1 MKKTELK
8 TKIILVEDDV
18 NLGFL
23 LVDFLE
29 ANGFDV
35 KLYRDGLSGL
45 NGFKTTD
52 FNFCILDLML
62 PNIDG
67 FTLTEKIKE
76 LNSEVPVIILS
87 ARSLKEDKIKGF
99 RIGVDDYITK
109 PFDEE
114 ELLYRI
120 RAIMNRI
127 KYLPEV
133 INGNNMVRIGKFE
146 FDSKNQLLIYENK
159 ERRLTLKESNILW
172 LLSNS
177 KNNLIKREEIMIHA
191 WGESDYYTGRSLD
204 VFISKLRSYLKN
216 DSGIS
221 ITTIP
226 TVGYILEIKEKN
238 ELEFN

>member
-1 MKKTELK
+1 MKNKEFRA
-8 TKIILVEDDV
+8 KIFLAEDDV

-29 ANGFDV
+29 SNGFEV
-35 KLYRDGLSGL
+35 RLYRDGVSGF
-45 NGFKTTD
+45 NGFQTSQFD
-52 FNFCILDLML
+52 FCILDLML
-62 PNIDG
+62 PKMDG
-67 FTLTEKIKE
+67 FTLAEKIKE
-76 LNSEVPVIILS
+76 LNNEIPVMILS

-127 KYLPEV
+127 KSRTGTV
-133 INGNNMVRIGKFE
+133 NGNSLIRIGKFE
-146 FDSKNQLLIYENK
+146 FDTTNQTLIFDK
-159 ERRLTLKESNILW
+159 QTRRLTLKETKILK

-177 KNNLIKREEIMIHA
+177 INNLIKREELMIDA

-204 VFISKLRSYLKN
+204 VFISKIRSYLK
-216 DSGIS
+216 DDPDVT

-226 TVGYILEIKEKN
+226 TVGYILGIKNIK
-238 ELEFN
+238 

>member
-1 MKKTELK
+1 MIKKEFK
-8 TKIILVEDDV
+8 AKIILVEDDI

-29 ANGFDV
+29 TNGFEV

-45 NGFKTTD
+45 TGFLKNNFD
-52 FNFCILDLML
+52 FCILDLML
-62 PNIDG
+62 PKMDG
-67 FTLTEKIKE
+67 FTLAEKIKE
-76 LNSEVPVIILS
+76 LNGEIPVIILS
-87 ARSLKEDKIKGF
+87 ARSMKEDKIKGF

-127 KYLPEV
+127 KHGPTT
-133 INGNNMVRIGKFE
+133 GNNLVKIGKFE
-146 FDSKNQLLIYENK
+146 FDNLNQLLIIGNK
-159 ERRLTLKESNILW
+159 ERRLTLKETRILR

-177 KNNLIKREEIMIHA
+177 KNNLVRREEIMIDT

-204 VFISKLRSYLKN
+204 VFISKLRSYLKS
-216 DSGIS
+216 DPGVT

-226 TVGYILEIKEKN
+226 TVGYILEVKSNK
-238 ELEFN
+238 

>member
-1 MKKTELK
+1 MIKKELK
-8 TKIILVEDDV
+8 AKIILVEDDV

-29 ANGFDV
+29 SNGFEV
-35 KLYRDGLSGL
+35 KLYRDGITGL
-45 NGFKTTD
+45 NGFQTYNFD
-52 FNFCILDLML
+52 FCILDLML
-62 PNIDG
+62 PKMDG
-67 FTLTEKIKE
+67 FTLTEKIKD
-76 LNSEVPVIILS
+76 LKSEIPVIILS

-99 RIGVDDYITK
+99 RMGVDDYITK

-127 KYLPEV
+127 KPESE
-133 INGNNMVRIGKFE
+133 NGKSNQVKIGKFE
-146 FDSKNQLLIYENK
+146 FDSLNQVLTFGNK
-159 ERRLTLKESNILW
+159 TRRLTLKENRILL

-177 KNNLIKREEIMIHA
+177 KNNLVKREEIMLDV

-204 VFISKLRSYLKN
+204 VFISKIRSYLKS
-216 DSGIS
+216 DPDIF

-226 TVGYILEIKEKN
+226 TVGYILEFKN
-238 ELEFN
+238 

>member
-1 MKKTELK
+1 MNKKELK
-8 TKIILVEDDV
+8 AKIILVEDDK

-29 ANGFDV
+29 SNGFEV

-45 NGFKTTD
+45 NGFQTSVFD
-52 FNFCILDLML
+52 FCILDLML
-62 PNIDG
+62 PKMDG
-67 FTLTEKIKE
+67 FTLAEKIKE
-76 LNSEVPVIILS
+76 INNEIPVIILS

-99 RIGVDDYITK
+99 RIGIDDYISK

-127 KYLPEV
+127 KQV
-133 INGNNMVRIGKFE
+133 QNTVNSNVTKIGKFE
-146 FDSKNQLLIYENK
+146 FDTLNQLLTFDNK
-159 ERRLTLKESNILW
+159 ARRLTLKENRILR

-177 KNNLIKREEIMIHA
+177 KNNLVKREELMIDV

-204 VFISKLRSYLKN
+204 VFISKLRGYLKN
-216 DSGIS
+216 DRDVF

-226 TVGYILEIKEKN
+226 TVGYILEIASSD
-238 ELEFN
+238 